1 MGGGGGGGIKERC
14 KKKRKELVWQV
25 SQVFYVLCENE
36 LSICLYTVY
45 RCWQYTKV
53 DEVEERMI
61 TEESEGLIDRLTPLA
76 RLLEYIY
83 KLDLDENSN
92 LIILIFERKEL
103 PYDI

>member
-1 MGGGGGGGIKERC
+1 
-14 KKKRKELVWQV
+14 
-25 SQVFYVLCENE
+25 
-36 LSICLYTVY
+36 
-45 RCWQYTKV
+45 
-53 DEVEERMI
+53 MI